1 MHLDLVGDVARIS
14 PLSLSF
20 LYSGNWIRSLG
31 GLAYVLLVFTPG
43 AWISFGFPLKGVS
56 FWIRIGLAIVL
67 SPVIVCAE
75 FYALRL
81 LGASFPH
88 TAVVIVFLNLPAA
101 YLIWRR
107 RGNPT
112 EGHRVDWLIGAV
124 VVLVPL
130 ICMCSV
136 LGNMEARIYS
146 GASWLHADPVYML
159 VRGDLVPEAPILAG
173 LRMSYP
179 VWSGLVFETIHSYL
193 TQSPP
198 QSTYV
203 WSNLFLLI
211 AVCGLAAGVAKELG
225 GGGLAQASVP
235 IFLLIGTNP
244 IGYLLEQLIPLH
256 KVPQIWG
263 DERYTPWVN
272 KFMLF
277 GPMTMGI
284 AMTMAIIYLLIRP
297 GSIQRDVFVVLG
309 LLLCGIGLFYPL
321 LFPSA
326 CGVFCARG
334 LADITDADGWK
345 LKARGSEVVALVGL
359 LVLASALTYIEVRFM
374 TSARHNST
382 GEVLFST
389 LPGAAKKLFA
399 AFVST
404 ALLLSG
410 VAICFRNLWKDHR
423 CAITTL
429 LAGAAASY
437 LLYAVFFIPFY
448 ENEYKFIFTAAMC
461 LAVFPA
467 IAIEQIWQQ
476 WPRGG
481 AVAALILALLL
492 PLGTYGH
499 WVYRNWPAPWLGAHA
514 TSKSYPQTYDPPL
527 NTDGHFLQ
535 LNTQD
540 ERFGI
545 CNAARNMTPDLS
557 VLLVD
562 NSAIYY
568 PGLTNRS
575 LYVSAENRSYPG
587 VNLWSDALDIE
598 VGGYGSQILAE
609 RRGILTEF
617 FEPKDE
623 SERESALQTIRELK
637 RPIAVMVDAAHP
649 SLLNWLRSKKS
660 AHELYGENGLSLWLI
675 DLPEARPMTIPA
687 A

>member
-1 MHLDLVGDVARIS
+1 MHLYLVGDFARLS

-20 LYSGNWIRSLG
+20 LYSGNWLGSLG
-31 GLAYVLLVFTPG
+31 GVAYLLLVFTPG
-43 AWISFGFPLKGVS
+43 AWITCGLPLKGIP
-56 FWIRIGLAIVL
+56 FWIRICLAIVL
-67 SPVIVCAE
+67 SPSVVCAE
-75 FYALRL
+75 FYAFRL
-81 LGASFPH
+81 LGVPFPT
-88 TAVVIVFLNLPAA
+88 TATLLVFLNLPAA

-107 RGNPT
+107 RGSLN
-112 EGHRVDWLIGAV
+112 EWHRVDWLIGAA

-130 ICMCSV
+130 VCMGSV

-146 GASWLHADPVYML
+146 GASWLHADAVYML
-159 VRGDLVPEAPILAG
+159 VRGDLVPEAPTLAG
-173 LRMSYP
+173 VRMSYP
-179 VWSGLVFETIHSYL
+179 VWSGLVFESIHSYL

-211 AVCGLAAGVAKELG
+211 AVCGLAAGIAKELG
-225 GGGLAQASVP
+225 GGWAAQASAS

-244 IGYLLEQLIPLH
+244 VGYLLEQLIPFH

-284 AMTMAIIYLLIRP
+284 AMTMAIIYLLVRSGPLRKDDFI
-297 GSIQRDVFVVLG
+297 ILG
-309 LLLCGIGLFYPL
+309 LLLCSIGLFYPL

-326 CGVFCARG
+326 CGVFCARA
-334 LADITDADGWK
+334 LADMTEADGWNW
-345 LKARGSEVVALVGL
+345 RVHGREVLALVSL
-359 LVLASALTYIEVRFM
+359 LLIASALTYIEVRFM

-399 AFVST
+399 AVVST

-410 VAICFRNLWKDHR
+410 AAICGRRLWKAQR
-423 CAITTL
+423 RATLTL
-429 LAGAAASY
+429 LGGAAASY

-448 ENEYKFIFTAAMC
+448 ENEYKFIFTVAMC
-461 LAVFPA
+461 LAIFPA
-467 IAIEQIWQQ
+467 IAVEQIWQH
-476 WPRGG
+476 WPRAR
-481 AVAALILALLL
+481 AVPALILAGLL
-492 PLGTYGH
+492 PLGAYGH

-514 TSKSYPQTYDPPL
+514 TSKSYPQRYDPPL
-527 NTDGHFLQ
+527 NTDGFFLQ
-535 LNTQD
+535 LNSQD

-545 CNAARNMTPDLS
+545 CNAVRSMTPALS

-587 VNLWSDALDIE
+587 VNLWADALDVE
-598 VGGYGSQILAE
+598 VGGYGPQILAE
-609 RRGILTEF
+609 RRGILAEF
-617 FEPKDE
+617 FDSKDP
-623 SERESALQTIRELK
+623 SQRENALQAIQQLK
-637 RPIAVMVDAAHP
+637 RPIAVIVDLAHP
-649 SLLNWLRSKKS
+649 GLLNWLMANRS
-660 AHELYGENGLSLWLI
+660 ARELYGENGLSLWLI
-675 DLPEARPMTIPA
+675 GWPETRSS
-687 A
+687 

>member
-1 MHLDLVGDVARIS
+1 MHLYLVGHFACLS
-14 PLSLSF
+14 PLSLSS
-20 LYSGNWIRSLG
+20 LYSGNWLGSLG
-31 GLAYVLLVFTPG
+31 GLAYALLVFTPG
-43 AWISFGFPLKGVS
+43 AFVSFGFPLKGIS
-56 FWIRIGLAIVL
+56 FWLRICLAIVL

-75 FYALRL
+75 FYVLRF
-81 LGASFPH
+81 LGVSFP
-88 TAVVIVFLNLPAA
+88 TAAVLLVFLNLPAA

-107 RGNPT
+107 RGALT
-112 EGHRVDWLIGAV
+112 EWHPVDWLVGAV

-130 ICMCSV
+130 ICMGSV
-136 LGNMEARIYS
+136 LGSMDARIYS

-159 VRGDLVPEAPILAG
+159 VRGDLVPEAPTLAG
-173 LRMSYP
+173 VRMSYP
-179 VWSGLVFETIHSYL
+179 VWSGLVFEAIHSYL
-193 TQSPP
+193 MQSPP
-198 QSTYV
+198 QTTYV
-203 WSNLFLLI
+203 WSNLCLLI
-211 AVCGLAAGVAKELG
+211 AVCGLAVGIAKELG
-225 GGGLAQASVP
+225 GGGVAQASVP

-244 IGYLLEQLIPLH
+244 IGYLLEQIIPFH

-284 AMTMAIIYLLIRP
+284 AMTMAIIYLLVRQ

-309 LLLCGIGLFYPL
+309 LLLVGIGLFYPL

-326 CGVFCARG
+326 CGVFCARA
-334 LADITDADGWK
+334 LADMIDAHGWNWK
-345 LKARGSEVVALVGL
+345 VYGREVLALVGL
-359 LVLASALTYIEVRFM
+359 LLLASALTYTEVRFM

-399 AFVST
+399 AVVST
-404 ALLLSG
+404 ALLLTG
-410 VAICFRNLWKDHR
+410 VAICFRTLWRDHR
-423 CAITTL
+423 HAITTL

-448 ENEYKFIFTAAMC
+448 ENQYKFIFTAAMC

-476 WPRGG
+476 WPRAR
-481 AVAALILALLL
+481 AVPALTLAGLLL
-492 PLGTYGH
+492 FGAYGH
-499 WVYRNWPAPWLGAHA
+499 WVYRNWPAPWLGAHV
-514 TSKSYPQTYDPPL
+514 TSSSYPQTYEPPL
-527 NTDGHFLQ
+527 NTDGFFLQ
-535 LNTQD
+535 LNSRD

-545 CNAARNMTPDLS
+545 CNAVRTMTPDLS

-609 RRGILTEF
+609 RRNILTEF
-617 FEPKDE
+617 FESKDQ
-623 SERESALQTIRELK
+623 SQRESALQAIQELK
-637 RPIAVMVDAAHP
+637 RPIAVIVDAAHP
-649 SLLNWLRSKKS
+649 SLLNWLMAKNS

-675 DLPEARPMTIPA
+675 D
-687 A
+687 